1 MTGGRRGVDPVLFGI
16 IAAIAIVATAV
27 AVVLFLRDDDN
38 DPVTAGATTT
48 IGQGDGG
55 TTTTVD
61 GPSSTPTSSPAGVS
75 EDIEDGRHFGYFE
88 SVTIGDVTA
97 TGEFDLALFFTGQ
110 AAIDAAAEDGIDD
123 YDLDYYI
130 RNENDRLRT
139 LVLDPHAEVTV
150 IDYDNCCD
158 AVDSNVP
165 SFAVEITPERG
176 CWVTVTN
183 GIVTKIE
190 EQFLP

>member
-1 MTGGRRGVDPVLFGI
+1 MSQRSERRGIDPVLFAV

-27 AVVLFLRDDDN
+27 AIVLFLRDDGDGS
-38 DPVTAGATTT
+38 VGAGTTTTADGATTT
-48 IGQGDGG
+48 AGPG
-55 TTTTVD
+55 T
-61 GPSSTPTSSPAGVS
+61 TPTSSAAGVS
-75 EDIEDGRHFGYFE
+75 EDIEDGRHFGYFD
-88 SVTIGDVTA
+88 SVLIGDATA
-97 TGEFDLALFFTGQ
+97 TGEFDLALFFSGQ
-110 AAIDAAAEDGIDD
+110 AAIDAAAEDGIEN

-139 LVLDPHAEVTV
+139 LVLDPHADVTI

-158 AVDSNVP
+158 PVGSNVADFAVD
-165 SFAVEITPERG
+165 ITRERG
-176 CWVTVTN
+176 CWVTITN